1 MEQDVQNQQFDLKG
15 VNTMSKKNWLTKIFL
30 PIVCLMLTFSFMG
43 ASVFAADTT
52 NKAPSVKMTAENE
65 VSFSNLENLKPG
77 EHVEFIITDQNGE
90 PATIGIERIRTHNDD
105 ALTRASGDSWK
116 VYYTGGIVNCH
127 FYMTVT
133 NNRVTSVYDDWILI
147 VGGTYSDKSLT
158 KTSTY
163 GKLSFKA
170 EAYSGIMAGS
180 CWLKGTVT
188 GSGNTVNVTWQM

>member
-77 EHVEFIITDQNGE
+77 EHIEFIITDQNGE

-127 FYMTVT
+127 F
-133 NNRVTSVYDDWILI
+133 LI